1 MSVPRGCRR
10 GRARAAPPSLL
21 AAVTAPTVCPQCA
34 CARQGARGAPPSLR
48 GGPAR
53 HPAMTSLLPVLVLVL
68 VPVLVLVAP
77 LVTVGP

>member
-10 GRARAAPPSLL
+10 GR
-21 AAVTAPTVCPQCA
+21 
-34 CARQGARGAPPSLR
+34 ARGAPPSLR